1 MSSEPHSGVG
11 ALLPRDIPAWQAAF
25 PWLDVRSNDVHTLIS
40 YRIAR
45 ALLALHETAH
55 APTVCTA
62 IIFHDVG
69 WKKIPVDKLAASVGP
84 NPKYPELQRVHELEG
99 VEITRPLLQKLQIPD
114 VDPDTVLAIID
125 GHDTRKHA
133 ISLEDAL
140 MKDADK
146 LWRFTA
152 HGVANISRWFEMTP
166 RATVAMLEDFVL
178 PSLLTEPGK
187 IMAQA
192 YLAEGEAAVWLD
204 DMLAAGIVT

>member
-1 MSSEPHSGVG
+1 MSSEPYAGVG
-11 ALLPRDIPAWQAAF
+11 ALLPRDIPAWRAAF

-45 ALLALHETAH
+45 ALLAMHETAH

-69 WKKIPVDKLAASVGP
+69 WKKIPEDKLAASVGP

-99 VEITRPLLQKLQIPD
+99 VEITRPLLQKLQIAD
-114 VDPDTVLAIID
+114 VDPDRVLAIID

-146 LWRFTA
+146 LWRFTP
-152 HGVANISRWFEMTP
+152 HGIATISRWFEMTP

-187 IMAQA
+187 IMAEA
-192 YLAEGEAAVWLD
+192 YLAEGEAAVWMG
-204 DMLAAGIVT
+204 DMLAAGRGA

>member
-1 MSSEPHSGVG
+1 
-11 ALLPRDIPAWQAAF
+11 
-25 PWLDVRSNDVHTLIS
+25 LIS

-45 ALLALHETAH
+45 GLLALHETAH

-69 WKKIPVDKLAASVGP
+69 WKKIPEDKLAASVGP

-99 VEITRPLLQKLQIPD
+99 VAITRPLLQKLQIPD

-146 LWRFTA
+146 LWRFTP
-152 HGVANISRWFEMTP
+152 HGIATISRWFEMTP

-192 YLAEGEAAVWLD
+192 YLAEGEATVWLD
-204 DMLAAGIVT
+204 DMLAAGTVA